1 MCQSE
6 LVMCQG
12 EYVGGHL
19 WNIAPLVTD
28 DSDTKTNYLKSF
40 KTPLAATS
48 DLKHTSAKKNSKIYT
63 IESH

>member
-19 WNIAPLVTD
+19 WDIAPLVTD
-28 DSDTKTNYLKSF
+28 DTKTNDLKSF